1 MMMSTAFPDR
11 RAAGRELA
19 RALRHLAGQDVIVL
33 GLPRG
38 GLPVADEVARDLDAP
53 LDIVLVR
60 KIGMPGNP
68 ELALGA
74 IAGPEGGTM
83 VLNTELINIY
93 AFDAATIEA
102 QAAPERAELA
112 RRSAL
117 WGARLQP
124 GALRDKVVVL
134 VDDGIAT
141 GATMR
146 AAIAAVRADQ
156 PRRVVVAAPVA
167 APDTVDVISRLADD
181 VVCLSTP
188 TGFTAVGCHYAIF
201 PQLGDDDVRAI
212 LAAAKPL
219 PAGTGHAVHL
229 AP

>member
-1 MMMSTAFPDR
+1 MMTPAFPDR

-19 RALRHLAGQDVIVL
+19 RALRHLAGPDVIVL

-38 GLPVADEVARDLDAP
+38 GLPVADEVARDLEAP

-74 IAGPEGGTM
+74 IAGPEGRTM
-83 VLNTELINIY
+83 VLNAELVDIY
-93 AFDAATIEA
+93 GIDAATVEA

-124 GALRDKVVVL
+124 GALKDKVVIL

-146 AAIAAVRADQ
+146 AAIAAVRADL

-167 APDTVDVISRLADD
+167 APDTVGHMSRLADE
-181 VVCLSTP
+181 VVCLSAP
-188 TGFTAVGCHYAIF
+188 AGFTAVGRYYAIF
-201 PQLGDDDVRAI
+201 PQLGDDDVRGI

-219 PAGTGHAVHL
+219 NEKTWHPV
-229 AP
+229 